1 MLSKELTRRRS
12 WLAGS
17 GVLAVGFTFWLTWN
31 FWFDDS
37 FSTDKGLSVNL
48 LHLCV
53 LAFDKYLFTGLT
65 NGAVIT
71 TALSVQWKE
80 FGLREPLQMV

>member
-1 MLSKELTRRRS
+1 MLSKESTRRRS

-17 GVLAVGFTFWLTWN
+17 GVLAIGFTFWLTWN

-53 LAFDKYLFTGLT
+53 LAFDKYLFAGLT
-65 NGAVIT
+65 NGDVIT
-71 TALSVQWKE
+71 TALSVQFVPQW
-80 FGLREPLQMV
+80 